1 MTTTIELVIAD
12 TITTHTQYEQAE
24 LTTDH
29 AASSY
34 GVPVLV
40 IDGAAYG
47 SGDTLPTRFAGASK
61 GAYAVQASV
70 NFGRIASGDSLVK
83 RFLDSCPADRSDGPV
98 LSPEE
103 QAAWSKSLDDLFT
116 PEA

>member
-1 MTTTIELVIAD
+1 MTIELVIAD

-40 IDGAAYG
+40 VDGVAYG

-61 GAYAVQASV
+61 AAYAVQASV
-70 NFGRIASGDSLVK
+70 NFGRVASGDPMVN
-83 RFLDSCPADRSDGPV
+83 RFLDSCPADRDDSPA

-103 QAAWSKSLDDLFT
+103 QAAWNKSIDDMFT
-116 PEA
+116 S

>member
-1 MTTTIELVIAD
+1 MTVELIIAD

-29 AASSY
+29 SASSY

-47 SGDTLPTRFAGASK
+47 AGDSLPPRFAGASK
-61 GAYAVQASV
+61 AAYAVQASV
-70 NFGRIASGDSLVK
+70 NFGRIAAGESIIK
-83 RFLDSCPADRSDGPV
+83 RFLDSCPPEIDNSPV
-98 LSPEE
+98 PTPEE
-103 QAAWSKSLDDLFT
+103 QAAWNKSIDDLFA